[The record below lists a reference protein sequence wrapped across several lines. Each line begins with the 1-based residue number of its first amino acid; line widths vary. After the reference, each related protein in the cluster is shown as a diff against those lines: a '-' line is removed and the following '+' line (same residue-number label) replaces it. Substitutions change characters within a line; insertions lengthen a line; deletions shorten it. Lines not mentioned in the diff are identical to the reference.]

1 MGDFASW
8 TQPRDPERATT
19 LRDVLAPV
27 FRHRRLVSLTFLGLF
42 LGVVLAGLLLPKKYE
57 AHMKILV
64 RRERMDPVVTSES
77 TAQRQVSLAVTEE
90 ELQSEVALLKSR
102 DLLEKVVMA
111 CGLHERRNSSLW
123 ESLFRG
129 EVSGTS
135 TRIPF
140 AVRRLEAKLE
150 VELLK
155 KTNLIEVTYGSPDPQ
170 LAARV
175 LATLANLYL
184 EKHVA
189 VHRPPGAFDFFQQ
202 ETEKY
207 RQGLSAAEERLAQF
221 SRENE
226 VVSAQLEKEIALQRL
241 NEFEATLNQT
251 QAAIVESE
259 KRIHALG
266 GQLAKTSPRLTTLV
280 RTSDNPLLLQQLKST
295 LLTLELRRTE
305 LLSKFEPDYRPV
317 QEIEK
322 EIAQT
327 QATIA
332 AEEKAP
338 LREEA
343 TDQNSIYQ
351 WLNQELAKA
360 KAERVSLQGRA
371 AETAQVVRTYREK
384 AMALGQKAVGQQE
397 LMRAAK
403 AAEGSYL
410 LYLNKREE
418 ARISDELDR
427 KRIVNVAIAETA
439 TVPALPATS
448 PWLFVLL
455 GGPVAALLSVG
466 AAFLAD
472 FLDPTLRTADE
483 VEQLLNVSVL
493 AAMPKGGR

>member
-1 MGDFASW
+1 MNPPLFGSFIAWKGPWLDQAEKLRQTIVEKNRLYFNRWRPQNETYLFGFRKAE
-8 TQPRDPERATT
+8 QGKNAVEIPQFDP
-19 LRDVLAPV
+19 
-27 FRHRRLVSLTFLGLF
+27 LV
-42 LGVVLAGLLLPKKYE
+42 E
-57 AHMKILV
+57 
-64 RRERMDPVVTSES
+64 
-77 TAQRQVSLAVTEE
+77 
-90 ELQSEVALLKSR
+90 
-102 DLLEKVVMA
+102 
-111 CGLHERRNSSLW
+111 
-123 ESLFRG
+123 
-129 EVSGTS
+129 
-135 TRIPF
+135 
-140 AVRRLEAKLE
+140 
-150 VELLK
+150 
-155 KTNLIEVTYGSPDPQ
+155 
-170 LAARV
+170 
-175 LATLANLYL
+175 
-184 EKHVA
+184 
-189 VHRPPGAFDFFQQ
+189 
-202 ETEKY
+202 
-207 RQGLSAAEERLAQF
+207 
-221 SRENE
+221 
-226 VVSAQLEKEIALQRL
+226 QLEKEIALQRL

-338 LREEA
+338 VREEA

-397 LMRAAK
+397 LMRDAK
-403 AAEGSYL
+403 AAEGNYL

-427 KRIVNVAIAETA
+427 KRIVNVAIAEAA

-466 AAFLAD
+466 AAFIAD

>member
-1 MGDFASW
+1 MGDSDSW

-27 FRHRRLVSLTFLGLF
+27 FRHRRLVSLTFLDLF

-90 ELQSEVALLKSR
+90 ELQSEVTLLKSR
-102 DLLEKVVMA
+102 DLLEKVVVA

-207 RQGLSAAEERLAQF
+207 RQGLA
-221 SRENE
+221 
-226 VVSAQLEKEIALQRL
+226 
-241 NEFEATLNQT
+241 
-251 QAAIVESE
+251 
-259 KRIHALG
+259 
-266 GQLAKTSPRLTTLV
+266 
-280 RTSDNPLLLQQLKST
+280 
-295 LLTLELRRTE
+295 
-305 LLSKFEPDYRPV
+305 
-317 QEIEK
+317 
-322 EIAQT
+322 
-327 QATIA
+327 A

-338 LREEA
+338 GREEA

-397 LMRAAK
+397 LMRDAK
-403 AAEGSYL
+403 AAEGNYL

-418 ARISDELDR
+418 ALISDELDR
-427 KRIVNVAIAETA
+427 KRIVNVAIAEAA

-466 AAFLAD
+466 AAFIAD